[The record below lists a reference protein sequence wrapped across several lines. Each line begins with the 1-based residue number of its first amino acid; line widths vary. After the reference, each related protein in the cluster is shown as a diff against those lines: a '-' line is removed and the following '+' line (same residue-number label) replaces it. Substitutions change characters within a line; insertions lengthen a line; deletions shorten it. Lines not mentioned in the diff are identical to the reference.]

1 GSMYI
6 FSYVMGDWT
15 LEDPGIPAERIKH
28 KNIVVFIGPIDS
40 MAEIDRTVETGN
52 WSKGSVFQP
61 KS

>member
-1 GSMYI
+1 MYI

-15 LEDPGIPAERIKH
+15 IEDPGIPVERIKH

-40 MAEIDRTVETGN
+40 MEEIGRAAETGN
-52 WSKGSVFQP
+52 WSKGNVFQP